1 MLRLIATDLDGTL
14 LRPDGSVS
22 DFTRTTLA
30 RARDAGVTVVLV
42 SARGPN
48 GVRAVAEEAGVVDG
62 VAICSNGALVLD
74 LADEAVLRHETLPSE
89 VAIGLIRA
97 LRRRLPDVCF
107 ATETE
112 SCFAVEPAFEGAWD
126 GWRFPEG
133 TTFGDALDLAAAP
146 VTKLIVRDETHTID
160 ELVAVVQEIVGGQ
173 AAASIAGK
181 FVVEINV
188 NGVSKGVALAE
199 LAGELGIGAHET
211 VAFGDYPSDLP
222 MLAWAGRSFAPANAH
237 DRVLAEVDEVT
248 ESNDEDGVAR
258 AIERLL
264 ESTWGQAEA

>member
-1 MLRLIATDLDGTL
+1 MPVLSVKV
-14 LRPDGSVS
+14 PDPKFSS
-22 DFTRTTLA
+22 KTKDK
-30 RARDAGVTVVLV
+30 LV
-42 SARGPN
+42 S
-48 GVRAVAEEAGVVDG
+48 
-62 VAICSNGALVLD
+62 
-74 LADEAVLRHETLPSE
+74 SE
-89 VAIGLIRA
+89 VG
-97 LRRRLPDVCF
+97 P
-107 ATETE
+107 
-112 SCFAVEPAFEGAWD
+112 
-126 GWRFPEG
+126 
-133 TTFGDALDLAAAP
+133 
-146 VTKLIVRDETHTID
+146 
-160 ELVAVVQEIVGGQ
+160 VVQEIVGGQ

-199 LAGELGIGAHET
+199 LAGALGIGAHET

-264 ESTWGQAEA
+264 QLRGLTPRV